1 MKVSSIKGRKTFI
14 LFNVSSVLL
23 ALDQL
28 TKSLALSRLGDGPVE
43 LFWTL
48 RFFLASNTGFAFGTA
63 EGYGPWVGAVAL
75 VIAGMLIRMKN
86 QIEVT
91 GGLISL
97 GLILGGALGNLADR
111 MFRGA
116 GWGRGAVVDFID
128 LQFWPI
134 FNLAD
139 AGIVVGV
146 GSLVYYLWKQEKIGL
161 KIKSPGTRNSD
172 A

>member
-1 MKVSSIKGRKTFI
+1 MKVSSIKRRKTFI
-14 LFNVSSVLL
+14 LFSVSSALL
-23 ALDQL
+23 ILDQL
-28 TKSLALSRLGDGPVE
+28 TKSLALSRLDDGPVE
-43 LFWTL
+43 VFWTL

-63 EGYGPWVGAVAL
+63 EGYGPWVGAIAL

-86 QIEVT
+86 QIEFT

-97 GLILGGALGNLADR
+97 GLVLGGALGNLADR
-111 MFRGA
+111 IFRGA
-116 GWGRGAVVDFID
+116 GWGQGAVVDFID

-161 KIKSPGTRNSD
+161 KIKSSGRRNSD

>member
-1 MKVSSIKGRKTFI
+1 MKVSSIKRRKTFI

-43 LFWTL
+43 IFWTL

-97 GLILGGALGNLADR
+97 GLILGGALGILADR

-139 AGIVVGV
+139 AGIVIGV

-161 KIKSPGTRNSD
+161 KIKN

>member
-1 MKVSSIKGRKTFI
+1 
-14 LFNVSSVLL
+14 
-23 ALDQL
+23 
-28 TKSLALSRLGDGPVE
+28 
-43 LFWTL
+43 
-48 RFFLASNTGFAFGTA
+48 
-63 EGYGPWVGAVAL
+63 
-75 VIAGMLIRMKN
+75 MKN

-139 AGIVVGV
+139 AGIVIGV
-146 GSLVYYLWKQEKIGL
+146 GSLFYYLWKQEKIGL
-161 KIKSPGTRNSD
+161 KIKSSGRRNSD

>member
-1 MKVSSIKGRKTFI
+1 MEASSIKRGRTFI

-28 TKSLALSRLGDGPVE
+28 TKSLALSRLEDGPVE
-43 LFWTL
+43 VFWTL

-63 EGYGPWVGAVAL
+63 KGYGPWVGVVAL
-75 VIAGMLIRMKN
+75 VISVMLIRMKN
-86 QIEVT
+86 RIEAT
-91 GGLISL
+91 GGVISL

-111 MFRGA
+111 IFRGD
-116 GWGRGAVVDFID
+116 GWGQGAVVDFID

-146 GSLVYYLWKQEKIGL
+146 GSLVYYLWKQDKNGL
-161 KIKSPGTRNSD
+161 KAKSFGPRNSD

>member
-161 KIKSPGTRNSD
+161 KIKSSGIRNSD

>member
-1 MKVSSIKGRKTFI
+1 MKVSSIKRRKTFI
-14 LFNVSSVLL
+14 LFSVSSALL
-23 ALDQL
+23 VLDQL
-28 TKSLALSRLGDGPVE
+28 TKSLALSRLDDGPVE
-43 LFWTL
+43 VFWTL
-48 RFFLASNTGFAFGTA
+48 RFLLASNTGFAFGTA
-63 EGYGPWVGAVAL
+63 EGYGPWVGAIAL

-97 GLILGGALGNLADR
+97 GLVLGGALGNLADR
-111 MFRGA
+111 IFRGA
-116 GWGRGAVVDFID
+116 GWGQGAVVDFID

-146 GSLVYYLWKQEKIGL
+146 GFLVYYLWKQEKIGL
-161 KIKSPGTRNSD
+161 KIKSSGTRNSD

>member
-1 MKVSSIKGRKTFI
+1 MKVSSIKRRKTFI
-14 LFNVSSVLL
+14 LFSVSSALL
-23 ALDQL
+23 ILDQL
-28 TKSLALSRLGDGPVE
+28 TKSLALSRLDDGPVE
-43 LFWTL
+43 VFWTL

-63 EGYGPWVGAVAL
+63 EGYGPWVGAIAL

-86 QIEVT
+86 QIEFT

-111 MFRGA
+111 IFRGA
-116 GWGRGAVVDFID
+116 GWGQGAVVDFID

-161 KIKSPGTRNSD
+161 KIKSSGRRNSD

>member
-1 MKVSSIKGRKTFI
+1 MKVSSIKRRKTFI
-14 LFNVSSVLL
+14 LFSVSSALL
-23 ALDQL
+23 ILDQL
-28 TKSLALSRLGDGPVE
+28 TKSLALSRLDDGPVE
-43 LFWTL
+43 VFWTL

-63 EGYGPWVGAVAL
+63 EGYGPWVGAIAL

-139 AGIVVGV
+139 AGIVIGV

-161 KIKSPGTRNSD
+161 KIKSSGTRNSD

>member
-1 MKVSSIKGRKTFI
+1 MEASSIKRGRTFI

-28 TKSLALSRLGDGPVE
+28 TKSLALSRLEDGPVE
-43 LFWTL
+43 VFWTL

-63 EGYGPWVGAVAL
+63 KGYGPWVGVVAL
-75 VIAGMLIRMKN
+75 VISVMLIRMKN
-86 QIEVT
+86 RIEAT
-91 GGLISL
+91 GGVISL
-97 GLILGGALGNLADR
+97 GLILGGALGDLADR
-111 MFRGA
+111 IFRGD
-116 GWGRGAVVDFID
+116 GWGQGAVVDFID

-146 GSLVYYLWKQEKIGL
+146 GSLVYYLWKQDKNGL
-161 KIKSPGTRNSD
+161 KAKSFGPRNSD

>member
-1 MKVSSIKGRKTFI
+1 MKVSSIKRRKTFI

-28 TKSLALSRLGDGPVE
+28 TKSLALSRLDDGPVE
-43 LFWTL
+43 VFWTL

-63 EGYGPWVGAVAL
+63 QGYGPWVGAVAL
-75 VIAGMLIRMKN
+75 VIAGILIRMKN

-97 GLILGGALGNLADR
+97 GLVLGGALGNLADR
-111 MFRGA
+111 IFRGA
-116 GWGRGAVVDFID
+116 GWGQGAVVDFID

-139 AGIVVGV
+139 VGIVVGV
-146 GSLVYYLWKQEKIGL
+146 GSLVYYLSKQEKGGL
-161 KIKSPGTRNSD
+161 KIKSSGTRKSD

>member
-1 MKVSSIKGRKTFI
+1 MKVSSIKRRKTFI

-43 LFWTL
+43 IFWTL

-139 AGIVVGV
+139 AGIVIGV

-161 KIKSPGTRNSD
+161 KIKSSGRRNSD

>member
-1 MKVSSIKGRKTFI
+1 MEASSIKRGRTFI

-28 TKSLALSRLGDGPVE
+28 TKSLALSRLEDGPVE
-43 LFWTL
+43 VFWTL

-63 EGYGPWVGAVAL
+63 KGYGPWVGVVAL
-75 VIAGMLIRMKN
+75 VISVMLIRMKN
-86 QIEVT
+86 RIEAT
-91 GGLISL
+91 GGVISL

-111 MFRGA
+111 IFRGD
-116 GWGRGAVVDFID
+116 GWGQGAVVDFID
-128 LQFWPI
+128 LEFWPI

-146 GSLVYYLWKQEKIGL
+146 GSLVYYLWKQDKNGL
-161 KIKSPGTRNSD
+161 KAKSFGPRNSD

>member
-1 MKVSSIKGRKTFI
+1 MKVSSIKRRKTFI

-43 LFWTL
+43 IFWTL

-139 AGIVVGV
+139 AGIVIGV

-161 KIKSPGTRNSD
+161 KIKSSGTRNSD